1 MLFKSDSNIAES
13 NSFNYIRIRAKQ
25 HSDHLKEADFERNC
39 LRYLLNHARWCIIGY
54 YVKWKE
60 KMFYYLADVL
70 LFGAKMNQSFDA
82 SKFEVSFVAMLS
94 WSVCN

>member
-1 MLFKSDSNIAES
+1 
-13 NSFNYIRIRAKQ
+13 
-25 HSDHLKEADFERNC
+25 
-39 LRYLLNHARWCIIGY
+39 
-54 YVKWKE
+54 
-60 KMFYYLADVL
+60 MFYYLADVL